1 MNVLQ
6 SFGSDKTF
14 ASSALCF
21 LLRPGISYDVFTSVS
36 MKHDLIILQGCLR
49 ARVLS
54 RPFCFLDIKKLIFL
68 QWLITLCMEWLLCE
82 IMISIQVF
90 PLIMS
95 LSFSRM
101 LTWLSSTQVS
111 CQSGCRTLNPF
122 FLLISP
128 LCRHNIYRKKLYF
141 PSDSPT
147 LSENLDFV
155 QQWEWVCLMQIYVEI
170 L

>member
-6 SFGSDKTF
+6 SFGSVKTF

-36 MKHDLIILQGCLR
+36 MKHDLIILQGSLR
-49 ARVLS
+49 ALVLS

-128 LCRHNIYRKKLYF
+128 LAVTTFIGKNYTSLVTPQHWAKIWILFNNGSECVLCR
-141 PSDSPT
+141 ST
-147 LSENLDFV
+147 
-155 QQWEWVCLMQIYVEI
+155 
-170 L
+170 